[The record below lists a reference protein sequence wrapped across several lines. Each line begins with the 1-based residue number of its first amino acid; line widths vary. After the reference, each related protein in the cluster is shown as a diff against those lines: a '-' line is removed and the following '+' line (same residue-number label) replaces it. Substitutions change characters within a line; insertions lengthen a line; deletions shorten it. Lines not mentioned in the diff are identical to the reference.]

1 MDELQQ
7 LLLMIDYARLCDY
20 VGLQPEII
28 TNVK

>member
-1 MDELQQ
+1 MYELQQ

-20 VGLQPEII
+20 VGLQPEI